1 MTEAEDMRD
10 LARRIEDLA
19 REHRAHSM
27 AWEIVRNCTHHLTA
41 VARTMECNAQHD
53 DQKLFS
59 SGPDKPL
66 YDGGESA

>member
-27 AWEIVRNCTHHLTA
+27 AWEIIRNCTHHLTA

-53 DQKLFS
+53 VPKKRS
-59 SGPDKPL
+59 RRPR
-66 YDGGESA
+66 